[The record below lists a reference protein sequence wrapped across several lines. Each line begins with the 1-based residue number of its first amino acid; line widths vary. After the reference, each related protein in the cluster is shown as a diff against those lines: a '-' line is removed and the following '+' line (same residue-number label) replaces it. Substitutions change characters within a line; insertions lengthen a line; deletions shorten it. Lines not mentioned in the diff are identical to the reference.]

1 MKIKKIKLVKNFGQL
16 QDFKWDEN
24 NLKEFDKFN
33 IFYGW
38 NYSGKTTLSRLFRSI
53 ELKKVYPDY
62 QNTHFSLITDNG
74 DITEKNIN
82 NDYQIKVF
90 NEDFIDDNFEW
101 NNENAEIDP
110 VLILGKE
117 TKELEKELQ
126 EKQQQKEKF
135 VEDKKTKEKEKERLE
150 KELDNQVQSKATEIR
165 NILSITNPRDFDK
178 NKLKEIV
185 GKIKN
190 DYLQNILSDDEVN
203 NYRTFI
209 NSQKLDLI
217 NLPNFS
223 LDEKLKNYQ
232 NEIKDVLKKTV
243 SVQKIIEKLKQ
254 DYRLSQWV
262 REGIELHRNE
272 NTCQFCGNKLTTER
286 LEELNKHFSKEFDTF
301 ISVIDQK
308 IKELDTLLDSINNYN
323 LPDRARLYSEFKD
336 KYESLC
342 SSFNKRRELYKSTI
356 EQMKN
361 LLKNK
366 KEKPFDTMPIEPLEN
381 INIEVESE
389 IKNVMEEIIEIL
401 KTHNAK
407 VEEYDNERNKAIKEL
422 QLHYVAEFIKDSDYF
437 IKVND
442 IERLKNEVAN
452 LDENVKEI
460 ENEILEIEKKI
471 EASAIGAE
479 KLNEYLKI
487 FFGNDRLKIIQT
499 KNGKYKL
506 YRNDQIAKNL
516 STGERNIISLIY
528 FFTKLEETNF
538 DIQNSVVFIDD
549 PVSSLDSNHIHMVYA
564 FLSKKVE
571 NIGQLFITTHNFD
584 FFNLLKD
591 MFKYDIKGK
600 NSNYYLINKVKVNN
614 MYYSVIENL
623 PLTLEKYKSE
633 YNYLFAI
640 LKNFSESNSKHE
652 FEQLFLLPNILR
664 RFFEMYLFMKYPDGK
679 KFDKKAKKYFENAKN
694 VDTKKKNL
702 ALKIMN
708 EYSHEENIEHSLRFP
723 DIQELIEA
731 VDFVLEILKE
741 KDKEHF
747 DALEESIT
755 QSIGGSS
762 YATL

>member
-1 MKIKKIKLVKNFGQL
+1 MKIKKIELVKNFGQL
-16 QDFKWDEN
+16 QDFKWNEN
-24 NLKEFDKFN
+24 SLKEFDKFN

-62 QNTHFSLITDNG
+62 QNAHFSLITDNG

-90 NEDFIDDNFEW
+90 NEDFIEDNFKW

-117 TKELEKELQ
+117 SKELEKDLQ
-126 EKQQQKEKF
+126 KNQKQKKEFENEKNAKGEEKKSL
-135 VEDKKTKEKEKERLE
+135 DKDV
-150 KELDNQVQSKATEIR
+150 DNLTQSKATEIR

-190 DYLQNILSDDEVN
+190 NYLQNILSNDEVN

-209 NSQKLDLI
+209 NSPKLDPI

-232 NEIKDVLKKTV
+232 NEVKDILKKTV

-262 REGIELHRNE
+262 KEGLELHKNE
-272 NTCQFCGNKLTTER
+272 NTCQFCGNKLTAER
-286 LEELNKHFSKEFDTF
+286 LEELNKHFSKEFDAF

-308 IKELDTLLDSINNYN
+308 IKELDTLFDSINNYN
-323 LPDRARLYSEFKD
+323 LPDKARLYSEFKD

-342 SSFNKRRELYKSTI
+342 SSFNKKRELYKATI

-401 KTHNAK
+401 KKHNAK
-407 VEEYDNERNKAIKEL
+407 VKEYDNERNKAIEKL
-422 QLHYVAEFIKDSDYF
+422 KLHYVAEFLKDSDYF

-442 IERLKNEVAN
+442 IERLKNEIDN

-460 ENEILEIEKKI
+460 ENQILGIEKKI
-471 EASAIGAE
+471 KKSTIGAE
-479 KLNEYLKI
+479 KLNEYLKT
-487 FFGNDRLKIIQT
+487 FFGDDRLKIIKT
-499 KNGKYKL
+499 ENDKYKL

-516 STGERNIISLIY
+516 STGEKNIISLIY

-538 DIQNSVVFIDD
+538 DIQNSVIFIDD

-591 MFKYDIKGK
+591 MFRYDVRDISP
-600 NSNYYLINKVKVNN
+600 NFYLIKKVKTDDK
-614 MYYSVIENL
+614 YSSDIENL
-623 PLTLEKYKSE
+623 PSILEKYKSE
-633 YNYLFAI
+633 YNYLFSI
-640 LKNFSESNSKHE
+640 LKNFKESEKKYE

-679 KFDKKAKKYFENAKN
+679 KFNKKAKKYFENI
-694 VDTKKKNL
+694 DTNKKNM
-702 ALKIMN
+702 ALKIMD

-731 VDFVLEILKE
+731 IDFVLGNLKE

-747 DALEESIT
+747 DALEDSIR
-755 QSIGGSS
+755 QSNGGSS
-762 YATL
+762 HA

>member
-1 MKIKKIKLVKNFGQL
+1 MKIKKIELVKNFGQL
-16 QDFKWDEN
+16 QDFKWNEN
-24 NLKEFDKFN
+24 SLKEFDKFN

-62 QNTHFSLITDNG
+62 QNAHFSLITDNG

-90 NEDFIDDNFEW
+90 NEDFIEDNFKW

-117 TKELEKELQ
+117 SKELEKDLQ
-126 EKQQQKEKF
+126 KNQKQKKEFENEKNAKGEEKKSL
-135 VEDKKTKEKEKERLE
+135 DKDV
-150 KELDNQVQSKATEIR
+150 DNLTQSKATEIR

-190 DYLQNILSDDEVN
+190 NYLQNILSNDEVN

-209 NSQKLDLI
+209 NSPKLDPI

-232 NEIKDVLKKTV
+232 NEVKDILKKTV

-262 REGIELHRNE
+262 KEGLELHKNE
-272 NTCQFCGNKLTTER
+272 NTCQFCGNKLTAER
-286 LEELNKHFSKEFDTF
+286 LEELNKHFSKEFDAF

-308 IKELDTLLDSINNYN
+308 IKELDTLFDSINNYN
-323 LPDRARLYSEFKD
+323 LPDKARLYSEFKD

-342 SSFNKRRELYKSTI
+342 SSFNKKRELYKATI

-401 KTHNAK
+401 KKHNAK
-407 VEEYDNERNKAIKEL
+407 VKEYDNERNKAIEKL
-422 QLHYVAEFIKDSDYF
+422 KLHYVAEFLKDSDYF

-442 IERLKNEVAN
+442 IERLKNEIDN

-460 ENEILEIEKKI
+460 ENQILGIEKKI
-471 EASAIGAE
+471 KKSTIGAE
-479 KLNEYLKI
+479 KLNEYLKT
-487 FFGNDRLKIIQT
+487 FFGDDRLKIIKT
-499 KNGKYKL
+499 ENDKYKL

-516 STGERNIISLIY
+516 STGEKNIISLIY

-538 DIQNSVVFIDD
+538 DIQNSVIFIDD

-591 MFKYDIKGK
+591 MFRYDVRDISP
-600 NSNYYLINKVKVNN
+600 NFYLIKKVKTDDK
-614 MYYSVIENL
+614 YSSDIENL
-623 PLTLEKYKSE
+623 PSILEKYKSE
-633 YNYLFAI
+633 YNYLFSI
-640 LKNFSESNSKHE
+640 LKNFKESEKKYE

-679 KFDKKAKKYFENAKN
+679 KFNKKAKKYFENI
-694 VDTKKKNL
+694 DTNKKNM
-702 ALKIMN
+702 ALKIMD

-731 VDFVLEILKE
+731 IDFVLGNLKE

-747 DALEESIT
+747 DALEDSIR
-755 QSIGGSS
+755 QNNGGSS
-762 YATL
+762 YA

>member
-24 NLKEFDKFN
+24 NLKEFNKFN

-53 ELKKVYPDY
+53 ELKKVYSDY
-62 QNTHFSLITDNG
+62 QNAHFSLITDNG

-90 NEDFIDDNFEW
+90 NEDFIEDNFEW

-117 TKELEKELQ
+117 SKELEKELQ

-190 DYLQNILSDDEVN
+190 NYLQNILSDDEVN

-217 NLPNFS
+217 NLPKFS

-272 NTCQFCGNKLTTER
+272 NTCQFCGNKLTTKR
-286 LEELNKHFSKEFDTF
+286 LEELNKHFSKEFETF

-323 LPDRARLYSEFKD
+323 LPDKARLYSEFKD
-336 KYESLC
+336 KYEALC

-381 INIEVESE
+381 INIEVERE
-389 IKNVMEEIIEIL
+389 IKNVMVEIIEIL
-401 KTHNAK
+401 KKHNAK
-407 VEEYDNERNKAIKEL
+407 VEEYDNEKNRSVETLK
-422 QLHYVAEFIKDSDYF
+422 LHYVAEFLKDSDYF

-442 IERLKNEVAN
+442 IERLKNEIAN
-452 LDENVKEI
+452 LDENVKGI
-460 ENEILEIEKKI
+460 ENQILEIEKKI
-471 EASAIGAE
+471 KKSAIGAE
-479 KLNEYLKI
+479 KLNEYLKT
-487 FFGNDRLKIIQT
+487 FFRDDRLKIKQIE
-499 KNGKYKL
+499 NGKYKL

-538 DIQNSVVFIDD
+538 DIQNAVVFIDD

-591 MFKYDIKGK
+591 MFRYDVRDRSP
-600 NSNYYLINKVKVNN
+600 NFYLIKKVKTDDK
-614 MYYSVIENL
+614 YSSDIENL
-623 PLTLEKYKSE
+623 PSTLEKYKSE
-633 YNYLFAI
+633 YNYLFSI
-640 LKNFSESNSKHE
+640 LKNFKESEKKYE

-679 KFDKKAKKYFENAKN
+679 KFDKKAKKYFENI
-694 VDTKKKNL
+694 DTNKKNM
-702 ALKIMN
+702 ALKIMD

-731 VDFVLEILKE
+731 IDFVLGILKE

-755 QSIGGSS
+755 QSNGGSS
-762 YATL
+762 HATP